1 MSENPSCVHCGQ
13 SVDILGG
20 TEEYVITNKDQ
31 GVPKDQWAY
40 AHLECHADTP
50 ETAANRERNG
60 VAV

>member
-1 MSENPSCVHCGQ
+1 MADNPPCVSCGK

-40 AHLECHADTP
+40 AHLACHTTFHTGP
-50 ETAANRERNG
+50 NQSS
-60 VAV
+60 